1 MDPRTSGTP
10 DRPSGE
16 AVITCD
22 LAGRILEA
30 TPSACDLTGY
40 SVDELRSLTLGD
52 LGFTPVAVE
61 ATQMLARMRDD
72 SVLTVPTDLCRKD
85 GRSRPVRLRVSRDPN
100 PGAVRTFVR
109 LRHRRRAAELIDE
122 DEDFIRAALQATD
135 SLLAVL
141 DVEGRILLL
150 NRSLEEFLGKSFS
163 QVRGLRYQD
172 LMVASG
178 QDAEA
183 FSDLLKHA
191 PLPAA
196 GESDWV
202 VPGGRTKRIAWS
214 LRSLEVRRGPAG
226 CRLLTGTDITELRD
240 LKLRHNHEM
249 ALVDSC
255 GDAMLSKSLDG
266 IITSWNPAAERLYG
280 YSALEIIGRPVSVLV
295 PSDRLSE
302 PDRLSQRVLGG
313 ERIRNFDTVRIR
325 KNGTPVDVSLSLD
338 AIRNPQGD
346 VTGIVVIARDAS
358 DRRRFEQTLQES
370 ERHLKHLLNEMPLV
384 LWATD
389 RDLLVTYCAGRLC
402 GVEPLTPHGSF
413 VGHHVENL
421 FPRENAAIALHR
433 TALQGRSG
441 RLTLEI
447 RGHIFNAHVVPLT
460 DTDGRISGTVGAAI
474 EVTELKRAEEDLR
487 NSERRLHR
495 AETIGRAGSWEWDFV
510 TQRGTWS
517 PGLFRLLGIDVHES
531 NASLASFLGLVHAA
545 DRDRVHQAVRRS
557 IHDGIPFQTDFRL
570 VRPDGEELMLLAR
583 GEVIRDHRHQ
593 IVRIMGTVQ
602 DVTERMRREE
612 EIRALNARLEE
623 RVRARTMELEGA
635 VREMEAFTYA
645 VAHDLRAPLR
655 ALHGLGDLLL
665 QDYSDKPLD
674 QEGREYLHKISQA
687 SRRMDNL
694 IQDLLS
700 YAQLRSEEVPK
711 EPIDL
716 RRLAVGVVGLMS
728 EEIRS
733 RSARIEIEEGSAIVA
748 ANPVLLGQAVMN
760 LLSNALKFV
769 RPGMPPEVRVK
780 VEPQGDRVRLSVQD
794 KGIGVAREHVA
805 RIFGLFQRL
814 NRLEDYPGTGIGLA
828 LVRRAVERMGGSV
841 GVASTPG
848 SGSTFWIEFP
858 SEG

>member
-1 MDPRTSGTP
+1 MDPRTSGIP

-16 AVITCD
+16 AVLTCD
-22 LAGRILEA
+22 VVGRILEA

-40 SVDELRSLTLGD
+40 TVDELRSLTLGD
-52 LGFTPVAVE
+52 LGFTTVAVE
-61 ATQMLARMRDD
+61 ATQMLARLRDE
-72 SVLTVPTDLCRKD
+72 SVLSVPTDLCRKD

-100 PGAVRTFVR
+100 PGAARTVVR

-122 DEDFIRAALQATD
+122 DEDFARAALQATE

-141 DVEGRILLL
+141 DAEGRILFLS
-150 NRSLEEFLGKSFS
+150 RTLEEFLGKSFS
-163 QVRGLRYQD
+163 QVRGQRYQD
-172 LMVASG
+172 LIAASG
-178 QDAEA
+178 QDADA
-183 FSDLLKHA
+183 FSAILKHA

-196 GESDWV
+196 GESEWV
-202 VPGGRTKRIAWS
+202 VPGGRRKRIAWS
-214 LRSLEVRRGPAG
+214 LRPLEVRRGPTG
-226 CRLLTGTDITELRD
+226 TRLLTGIDITALRD
-240 LKLRHNHEM
+240 LTLRHNHEI
-249 ALVDSC
+249 ALVGSC
-255 GDAMLSKSLDG
+255 GDALFSKSLDG
-266 IITSWNPAAERLYG
+266 IVTSWNPAAERLYG
-280 YSALEIIGRPVSVLV
+280 YAAHEIIGRPVSLLV
-295 PSDRLSE
+295 PSDRRSE
-302 PDRLSQRVLGG
+302 TDRLLQRVSGG
-313 ERIRNFDTVRIR
+313 ERIRNYDTVRIR
-325 KNGTPVDVSLSLD
+325 KNGTPVEVSLTLD
-338 AIRNPQGD
+338 AIRSPEGN
-346 VTGIVVIARDAS
+346 VTGVVVIARDAS
-358 DRRRFEQTLQES
+358 DQWRLEQTLQES
-370 ERHLKHLLNEMPLV
+370 ERHLKHLLNEMPLA

-389 RDLLVTYCAGRLC
+389 RELLVTYCAGRLC
-402 GVEPLTPHGSF
+402 GVEPLSPHGSF
-413 VGHHVENL
+413 VGRPVDNL

-433 TALQGRSG
+433 AALQGRSG

-447 RGHIFNAHVVPLT
+447 QGHIFNAHVVPLT
-460 DTDGRISGTVGAAI
+460 DSDGHISGTVGAAI
-474 EVTELKRAEEDLR
+474 EVTELKRVEEDLR
-487 NSERRLHR
+487 NSERRLHK

-510 TQRGTWS
+510 SQRGTWT

-531 NASLASFLGLVHAA
+531 NASLASFLGLIHAA

-557 IHDGIPFQTDFRL
+557 IHDGVPFHTDFRL
-570 VRPDGEELMLLAR
+570 VRPDGEELMLVAR
-583 GEVIRDHRHQ
+583 GEVIRDHRNQ

-623 RVRARTMELEGA
+623 RVRARTVELEGA

-716 RRLAVGVVGLMS
+716 RRLAVGVVGLMT

-733 RSARIEIEEGSAIVA
+733 RGARIDIEEGSAIVS

-769 RPGMPPEVRVK
+769 RPGGPPEVRLS
-780 VEPQGDRVRLSVQD
+780 VEPRGDRVRLSVQD
-794 KGIGVAREHVA
+794 NGIGIAREHVA

-841 GVASTPG
+841 GVTSTPG
-848 SGSTFWIEFP
+848 TGSTFWIEFP
-858 SEG
+858 LER